1 MSPRKSRSQEE
12 SRADGR
18 ERRRRLL
25 RILGAL
31 LLAAILIAFLISFVT
46 GLGDGTAPADA
57 RVTGDAAHGGQ
68 QLDRSGPR
76 IRVEVLNAAGVAG
89 LARRATE
96 HLRDRG
102 FDVVYIGNA
111 GSFEQDS
118 TVVLARTAD
127 VAAAHRVAAAL
138 GIDSVA
144 VEPDPELFVE
154 ATVRLGRN
162 WPPSGAQGD
171 DGAGVVDRVR
181 SWIGRDSV
189 PR

>member
-1 MSPRKSRSQEE
+1 MSPR
-12 SRADGR
+12 RAGRDG
-18 ERRRRLL
+18 EAATGAAGRRRLL
-25 RILGAL
+25 RILGVV
-31 LLAAILIAFLISFVT
+31 LLAAILVAFLISFVT
-46 GLGDGTAPADA
+46 GLGDGTTPADA
-57 RVTGDAAHGGQ
+57 RVTGDAARGGE

-127 VAAAHRVAAAL
+127 VTAARRVAAAL
-138 GIDSVA
+138 GVDSVA
-144 VEPDPELFVE
+144 VEPDPQLFVD

-162 WPPSGAQGD
+162 WPPPGESGEDA
-171 DGAGVVDRVR
+171 AGVIGRVR
-181 SWIGRDSV
+181 GWIGRDSV
-189 PR
+189 SP

>member
-1 MSPRKSRSQEE
+1 MSPRRARS
-12 SRADGR
+12 DGR
-18 ERRRRLL
+18 AVTDHPGRRRLL
-25 RILGAL
+25 SILGVV
-31 LLAAILIAFLISFVT
+31 LLAAILIAFVISFVT
-46 GLGDGTAPADA
+46 GLGDGTVPADA
-57 RVTGDAAHGGQ
+57 RITGDAARGGE

-76 IRVEVLNAAGVAG
+76 IRVEVLNAAGVSG

-102 FDVVYIGNA
+102 FDVVSIRNA

-138 GIDSVA
+138 GVDSVA
-144 VEPDPELFVE
+144 VEPDPELFVD

-162 WPPSGAQGD
+162 WPPRGAQGED
-171 DGAGVVDRVR
+171 AAGVIGRVR
-181 SWIGRDSV
+181 GWIGRDSAS
-189 PR
+189 R